1 MEVGGEGVVEGT
13 IDLQGLLHAI
23 LTCVTAGPGLGFNRA
38 ALFLADDDRRLVA
51 TMAIGP
57 ATPEEAQAIWARLAS
72 EQKSLDELLYKPHGE
87 DCTSGFQGLLA
98 GLAIPL
104 AEAAAP
110 GGIPTSAGT
119 RPAAKTLAGLNPLA
133 EAYRTRRIVRIS
145 AGASLDGLPPS
156 LREALHGTEAVC
168 VPLVA
173 KDRCIGVMVADNAFN
188 RKPIGEERTRVL
200 QLLGLLAGLA
210 LDNARIYEQVDRQAK
225 QLRETLDALKSTQEK
240 LIHSERLATVG
251 AVAARVSHEIRN
263 PLTTIGGFAGM
274 LRARPQDRVRVER
287 NAAIIAEEVEK
298 LEALLKEM
306 LDFTSPRPPTLAPTD
321 LNLVIGALADVHRAE
336 LNVENVALVVEA
348 NDGLPPVQA
357 DPHQLQRVFL
367 NLWRNAVQ
375 AMRETPVDREKVL
388 TIRTRHDGDAVKI
401 ACADTGEGIPPDAL
415 LRIFTPFFTT
425 RPRGTGLGLA
435 LVKKIIDD
443 HNGNIDVQ
451 SKPGSGT
458 TFTITLPVGRLR
470 P

>member
-1 MEVGGEGVVEGT
+1 VEGT

-57 ATPEEAQAIWARLAS
+57 ATLEDAQAIWARLAS
-72 EQKSLDELLYKPHGE
+72 EQKSLDELLYKPQGE
-87 DCTSGFQGLLA
+87 DCASGFQGLLA

-104 AEAAAP
+104 AEAAPPAEMA
-110 GGIPTSAGT
+110 TSPGT
-119 RPAAKTLAGLNPLA
+119 RPSAKTPAGPNPFA
-133 EAYRTRRIVRIS
+133 EAYRTRRVVRIS
-145 AGASLDGLPPS
+145 VGASLDGLPPS
-156 LREALHGTEAVC
+156 LREALRGTEAVC

-336 LNVENVALVVEA
+336 LSAENVALTVDAAE
-348 NDGLPPVQA
+348 GLPPVQA

-375 AMRETPVDREKVL
+375 AMRETPADRKKALSVH
-388 TIRTRHDGDAVKI
+388 TRRDGDAVKI
-401 ACADTGEGIPPDAL
+401 ACADTGEGIPPDVL

-425 RPRGTGLGLA
+425 KPRGTGLGLA

-458 TFTITLPVGRLR
+458 TFTITLPVGRLES
-470 P
+470 